1 MWILNR
7 FLVWIG
13 FNRRN
18 GWLKNLFTYD
28 FDTHVLV
35 QASVNELDLSFV
47 PLQSGLIL
55 APAIIGLDK
64 FYRINCSLPVSTVKQ
79 IQFNLWSVIEEKRQ
93 LCRRSPPLPSSF
105 RFPTDQLQ
113 SRRVECPSAPLA
125 ISVRWPLRT
134 VFVRT
139 RCFILCW
146 TVFHFIANSVPVE
159 QSFLRAQ
166 FRTLTCLL

>member
-1 MWILNR
+1 MGILNR

-55 APAIIGLDK
+55 VPAIIGLDK

-93 LCRRSPPLPSSF
+93 LCRRSPPPLLFSISDWPVAVKESWVSF
-105 RFPTDQLQ
+105 SAAGHLSPLALTHCFRPHSLFHSLLNRFP
-113 SRRVECPSAPLA
+113 
-125 ISVRWPLRT
+125 
-134 VFVRT
+134 
-139 RCFILCW
+139 
-146 TVFHFIANSVPVE
+146 FHR
-159 QSFLRAQ
+159 Q
-166 FRTLTCLL
+166 

>member
-18 GWLKNLFTYD
+18 GWFKNLFTYD

-35 QASVNELDLSFV
+35 QASENELDLSFV

-93 LCRRSPPLPSSF
+93 LCRRSPPSPPLFDF
-105 RFPTDQLQ
+105 RLTSCSQGELSVLQ
-113 SRRVECPSAPLA
+113 R
-125 ISVRWPLRT
+125 RWPSQSVGPYALFSSAL
-134 VFVRT
+134 VVSFFVEP
-139 RCFILCW
+139 FSISSP
-146 TVFHFIANSVPVE
+146 IAS
-159 QSFLRAQ
+159 R
-166 FRTLTCLL
+166 